1 MKAVID
7 HVRNARYAQMAL
19 YTLLVL
25 AILLLRLLPMSPGLT
40 RWPGPDLTL
49 CLTFIWVL
57 RRPDQIPVLLIALA
71 FLVEDLMLL
80 RPIGLWTA
88 IVVIGSE
95 AARVREQRWREQ
107 SFMVEWLRVS
117 ILIALMMF
125 GYRIALAISFVP
137 LPSFGQM
144 MMQLIA
150 TVMAYPVVALAARWA
165 LGLTRLD
172 ITEAEIMRQR

>member
-1 MKAVID
+1 MID
-7 HVRNARYAQMAL
+7 QVRNGRYTQMAL
-19 YTLLVL
+19 YALLVL
-25 AILLLRLLPMSPGLT
+25 ALLLLRLLPLSPGAT

-49 CLTFIWVL
+49 CLTFVWVL
-57 RRPDQIPVLLIALA
+57 RRPDQIPALLIAVV

-80 RPIGLWTA
+80 RPIGLWA
-88 IVVIGSE
+88 AFVVLASE
-95 AARVREQRWREQ
+95 AARIREQRWREQ
-107 SFMVEWLRVS
+107 SFMIEWFRVS

-125 GYRIALAISFVP
+125 GYRIALAIFFLP

-150 TVMAYPVVALAARWA
+150 TVMAYPVVALAARWI

-172 ITEAEIMRQR
+172 ITEAEIMRHR